1 MAPKPLARRTMAVAI
16 VSGAVI
22 ASPAAH
28 AAWPTTDVI
37 AHFIAQ
43 QAQQAVT
50 GAMDRVRDQVTN
62 IGDLISA
69 KVTDMGNL
77 LDTKLQDGFTQNAN
91 YAKAQIGAVQ
101 QIADASNIANA
112 RVLRDVR
119 NSELRDEHTV
129 SPQACAALDAAQ
141 AAGRSAQQVSRIAT
155 AITDVM
161 DPRGEAG
168 PTTAAWFGQAQ
179 SVASANALHLA
190 RYCDAD
196 EAGANLC
203 TLSSR
208 PNADVRATSFLQEVY
223 DGSDGV
229 NAANDFVTNTVQ
241 PVVPAALRGDQ
252 LTSVAGQD
260 ASARRRA
267 YDARM
272 SLARNTMTYTIAM
285 QAPAVQLNEQQ
296 QNQLRALGVDPPP
309 TSGSWMQ
316 VLGLEVDRRFSD
328 VGWAASLQNMTP
340 TAVSREIAIQ
350 LSLANYIA
358 MQNLRMQVRGNAMAA
373 AQLAVGVERG
383 FDSYVPM
390 PAPTIA
396 SN

>member
-1 MAPKPLARRTMAVAI
+1 MIAVAI
-16 VSGAVI
+16 VSGAIVVSST
-22 ASPAAH
+22 AQ

-91 YAKAQIGAVQ
+91 YAKAQVGAVQ
-101 QIADASNIANA
+101 QIADASNVANA

-141 AAGRSAQQVSRIAT
+141 AAGQGLLQAERITA
-155 AITDVM
+155 AITSVM
-161 DPRGEAG
+161 DPRNEA
-168 PTTAAWFGQAQ
+168 AAGTGAWWGQAQ
-179 SVASANALHLA
+179 SVSSANALHLS
-190 RYCDAD
+190 RYCAAD
-196 EAGANLC
+196 EALAGLC
-203 TLSSR
+203 TASPR
-208 PNADVRATSFLQEVY
+208 PNADIRATSYFQEVY

-229 NAANDFVTNTVQ
+229 NAANDFVTNVVQ

-252 LTSVAGQD
+252 LSSVAGQD

-267 YDARM
+267 HDARM
-272 SLARNTMTYTIAM
+272 SLARHVLSSTMAL
-285 QAPAVQLNEQQ
+285 QAPVVALNQEQK
-296 QNQLRALGVDPPP
+296 NQLAARGVSPVPD
-309 TSGSWMQ
+309 SGSWMQ
-316 VLGLEVDRRFSD
+316 VLALEVDRRFTE

-350 LSLANYIA
+350 LSLANYIG
-358 MQNLRMQVRGNAMAA
+358 MQNLRMQMRGNAMAA

-383 FDSYVPM
+383 FSPYVPM